1 MASAKLDC
9 SLNCIHGE
17 NWTVKSISIWPLH
30 PRKIYR
36 EYRMSSQLARK
47 VLRCVFLAGQ
57 LFAAASYAAAPDA
70 ENALDYQLPAPE
82 LQAIVDAP
90 RAPQVYVAPDGHA
103 VALVGRAALPSISIV
118 AEPQARLAGIRFNPQ
133 LRLETRFDFGNSLRV
148 LDVGTGMTRDVE
160 GLPAALRV
168 VAVAWSPN
176 SRRLAVSLVDGGA
189 IRLWL
194 VDAATRKAHLAT
206 RAPLNAITDDGFQWY
221 GGSTELILR
230 LRPEHEAAAPQSSA
244 VPTGPNVQFADGHHG
259 ASQLATFE
267 DLLKTPFDE
276 ALLDYYLSAQV
287 GVLHMNGK
295 LVRVGP
301 VERILSISGAPD
313 RQHMLVTRLLH
324 PYSRIVPLPQFPT
337 EVEVWSRSGHA
348 LETVAKTPLIEVLA
362 PGPDAVNPGPREFTW
377 RADRPSTLWWVEA
390 QDGGDPRK
398 AVEVRD
404 IVYNEEIPSQ
414 GRRDVIAKLPRRFA
428 SVYWARDDLALVVDW
443 TWKTRDKEI
452 WRINPGKPENKLDL
466 MWAWKSED
474 RYSDPGRPLTR
485 IAPNGASVLRMHG
498 NSVLL
503 VGDGVTPEGERPF
516 LNRLEFDSH
525 AVTTVWRS
533 AAPYYEYPI
542 EPLNDE
548 GTPLITRRESGNDPP
563 NLVLHTKPNDSGV
576 ALTHFPNPT
585 PQLAGVTK
593 QVLRYKRPDG
603 VEMTANL
610 YLPPGYDAKRDGPL
624 PTLLWAY
631 PREFKSAMAA
641 SEVQGSPHK
650 FNAIG
655 FWGPL
660 PFLARGF
667 AVLDDPTMP
676 IVGEGSA
683 EPNDTYVAQLVADA
697 QAAIDEV
704 VRLGVGDRNR
714 MAIGGHSYGAFMTA
728 NLLTHSR
735 LFKAGIARS
744 GAYNRTLT
752 PFGFQAEDRNFWDAR
767 EIYIAMSP
775 FMHAEEIK
783 DPILLIHGEMDN
795 NTGTF
800 PIQSERMYQAIKG
813 LGGTVRLVMLPNES
827 HGYRARESILHMLW
841 EEDLWLTRYVKNATS
856 DQTH

>member
-206 RAPLNAITDDGFQWY
+206 RAPLNAITDDG
-221 GGSTELILR
+221 LR

-503 VGDGVTPEGERPF
+503 VGDGATPEGERPF

-593 QVLRYKRPDG
+593 QVLRYKRPDA

>member
-1 MASAKLDC
+1 
-9 SLNCIHGE
+9 
-17 NWTVKSISIWPLH
+17 
-30 PRKIYR
+30 
-36 EYRMSSQLARK
+36 MSPQAARFR
-47 VLRCVFLAGQ
+47 VGVFLIG
-57 LFAAASYAAAPDA
+57 LILAAASYAAAPAAAPAALPGADS
-70 ENALDYQLPAPE
+70 ALDYQMPAPE

-90 RAPQVYVAPDGHA
+90 RAPEIFVAPDGHA
-103 VALVGRAALPSISIV
+103 VALVGHAALPSISIV

-133 LRLETRFDFGNSLRV
+133 LRLATRFDFGNTLSI
-148 LDVGTGMTRDVE
+148 LDVNTRTTRVVE
-160 GLPAALRV
+160 GLPATLRV
-168 VAVAWSPN
+168 VTAVWSPD
-176 SRRLAVSLVDGGA
+176 SRRLAVSLVDSGA

-194 VDAATRKAHLAT
+194 VDGSTAKANLAT
-206 RAPLNAITDDGFQWY
+206 AAPLNAIIDDGFEWL
-221 GGSTELILR
+221 GGSTQLILR
-230 LRPEHEAAAPQSSA
+230 LRPAHEDAVPQSSA
-244 VPTGPNVQFADGHHG
+244 IPTGPNVQSAEGQHG

-267 DLLKTPFDE
+267 DLLKSPFDE

-287 GVLHMNGK
+287 GVLNADGK
-295 LVRVGP
+295 LSRVGP
-301 VERILSISGAPD
+301 VGRILSVSGAPD
-313 RQHMLVTRLLH
+313 GQHLLVSRLVH

-337 EVEVWSRSGHA
+337 EVEVWNVSGRVV
-348 LETVAKTPLIEVLA
+348 ESIAKTPLIEELA
-362 PGPDAVNPGPREFTW
+362 PGPDAVNPGPREFAW
-377 RADRPSTLWWVEA
+377 RADRPRTLYWVEA

-398 AVEVRD
+398 LVEVRD
-404 IVYNEEIPSQ
+404 IVYAREIPSN
-414 GRRDVIAKLPRRFA
+414 GHRAAIAHLPRRFERA
-428 SVYWARDDLALVVDW
+428 YWGRDDLALVVDW
-443 TWKTRDKEI
+443 TWKTRDKDI
-452 WRINPGKPENKLDL
+452 WRISPDKPGNKLDL
-466 MWAWKSED
+466 LRAWKSED
-474 RYSDPGRPLTR
+474 RYGDPGLPLTR
-485 IAPNGASVLRMHG
+485 ITPSGASLLRLHG
-498 NSVLL
+498 NFVLMA
-503 VGDGVTPEGERPF
+503 GAGATPEGDRPF
-516 LNRLEFDSH
+516 LNRFDTDGH
-525 AVTTVWRS
+525 TVTTLWRS
-533 AAPYYEYPI
+533 AAPYYEYPL
-542 EPLNDE
+542 EPLGDE
-548 GTPLITRRESGNDPP
+548 GMPLLSKRESVGEPP
-563 NLVLHTKPNDSGV
+563 NLVLHTTRDDAGI

-603 VEMTANL
+603 VEMTAKL
-610 YLPPGYDAKRDGPL
+610 YLPPGYEAKRDGPL

-631 PREFKSAMAA
+631 PREFKSAAAA
-641 SEVQGSPHK
+641 SQVQGSPYR
-650 FNAIG
+650 FNAVS

-697 QAAIDEV
+697 QAAIDDV
-704 VRLGVGDRNR
+704 VRQGVGDRNR

-752 PFGFQAEDRNFWDAR
+752 PFGFQAEDRNFWGAK
-767 EIYIAMSP
+767 EVYAAMSP

-841 EEDLWLTRYVKNATS
+841 EEDRWLTTYVKNAPS
-856 DQTH
+856 GKPH